1 MCDARTRNTVR
12 PRQVI
17 ARMGRKIKGLAAFNP
32 RKLNFDGDMHV
43 FENAGVRAQ
52 RREFLSIANQ
62 LCVATGQR
70 SASGKANP
78 GFPFKQSRL

>member
-32 RKLNFDGDMHV
+32 RKLIFDGDMHA
-43 FENAGVRAQ
+43 FEHAGLGAQ
-52 RREFLSIANQ
+52 RREFLSIA
-62 LCVATGQR
+62 
-70 SASGKANP
+70 S
-78 GFPFKQSRL
+78 